1 MEFKNFIDNH
11 WNIFLNHVSQFHSLE
26 RKFLNDY
33 AYELNWKL
41 ISKNRNIKWS
51 QEILETFENRYLWH
65 ELAWNESIRW
75 NTDLIKRFKKRLDW
89 YYLGRNVNLPISV
102 EFINEHRKNIFII
115 ETNKFLTA
123 ELKQLYGKD
132 LLPDI
137 KPKIPPITALTLY
150 QLSNLE
156 ETFLTESKLMKNSF
170 ENLYSEYIYPNLR
183 TTSIEEIFERKF
195 DYSQRYFKISPIRND
210 LHGLTPEFKIDGK
223 NVFGDFREGRGFF
236 EINGQIELMNGSLQE
251 GPPRLYEMP
260 RSSDMSFYP
269 VLLLSE
275 NIKTLIENF
284 KISDHKFIPVKISPK
299 KIKTDLSFYVLQIEY
314 DSLLKKADFNDL
326 QFEKLTK
333 NGWFDDFKS
342 EQLRKGDVEDY
353 GAIQLIQ
360 EELKSQGIQYSKLR
374 PLNYKVDTDEDIFTI
389 EHDIIVNEF
398 VKTAIEN
405 ALPNQVN
412 FESVQTLNIKI
423 PKERYDNKKNRKAL
437 NSSIILNSNTKI
449 SEEFIYYSEKAI
461 RLETKEIPFSA
472 KVDEDEFHQ
481 KQIELNV
488 ILPESFKH
496 RYRNNEIDTEEY
508 EFLSISEFYTQNEYS
523 DRIPETYKSII
534 VAENGCGD
542 SLGLILQRENDYKLR
557 EELYEFNHETGEVEK
572 Y

>member
-1 MEFKNFIDNH
+1 MEFKKFIDNH
-11 WNIFLNHVSQFHSLE
+11 WNIFLNHISQFHSLE
-26 RKFLNDY
+26 RKFLIDY

-65 ELAWNESIRW
+65 ELAWNESITW

-102 EFINEHRKNIFII
+102 EFIIEHRKNIFII
-115 ETNKFLTA
+115 ETNNFLTA
-123 ELKQLYGKD
+123 ELKQIYGKD

-137 KPKIPPITALTLY
+137 KPKTPPITALTLY
-150 QLSNLE
+150 QLSNLK
-156 ETFLTESKLMKNSF
+156 ETLLTESKLMKNSF
-170 ENLYSEYIYPNLR
+170 ENLYSEYIHPYLR

-210 LHGLTPEFKIDGK
+210 IHGLTPEFKIDGK

-260 RSSDMSFYP
+260 RFSDMSFYP

-299 KIKTDLSFYVLQIEY
+299 KIKTDLSFYILQIEY
-314 DSLLKKADFNDL
+314 DSLLKKTDFSNL

-333 NGWFDDFKS
+333 NGWFDDFES

-423 PKERYDNKKNRKAL
+423 PKEKYDNKKNGKAL
-437 NSSIILNSNTKI
+437 DSSIILNSNTKI

-461 RLETKEIPFSA
+461 RLETKEIPFAA
-472 KVDEDEFHQ
+472 KIDEDEFHQ

-488 ILPESFKH
+488 ILPESFKN

-508 EFLSISEFYTQNEYS
+508 EFLSISEFYIQNEYS
-523 DRIPETYKSII
+523 DRIPESYKSII

-542 SLGLILQRENDYKLR
+542 SLGLILQKQNDYKLR
-557 EELYEFNHETGEVEK
+557 EELYEFNHETGEIER

>member
-1 MEFKNFIDNH
+1 M
-11 WNIFLNHVSQFHSLE
+11 
-26 RKFLNDY
+26 
-33 AYELNWKL
+33 
-41 ISKNRNIKWS
+41 
-51 QEILETFENRYLWH
+51 
-65 ELAWNESIRW
+65 AWNESITW

-89 YYLGRNVNLPISV
+89 YYLSRNVNLPISV
-102 EFINEHRKNIFII
+102 EFINEHRKNILII
-115 ETNKFLTA
+115 ETNNFLTA

-137 KPKIPPITALTLY
+137 KPKTPPITELTLH
-150 QLSNLE
+150 QFSNLK
-156 ETFLTESKLMKNSF
+156 ETLLTESKLMKNSF
-170 ENLYSEYIYPNLR
+170 ENLYSEYINPNLR
-183 TTSIEEIFERKF
+183 ITSIEEIFEIKF

-210 LHGLTPEFKIDGK
+210 IHGLTPEFKIDGH

-236 EINGQIELMNGSLQE
+236 EINSQIQLMNGSLQE

-260 RSSDMSFYP
+260 RFSDMSFYP

-275 NIKTLIENF
+275 NFKSLMENF
-284 KISDHKFIPVKISPK
+284 KISDHKFIPLKISPK
-299 KIKTDLSFYVLQIEY
+299 KIKTDLNFYILQIEY

-333 NGWFDDFKS
+333 NGWFDDFES
-342 EQLRKGDVEDY
+342 EQLRKGDIENYD
-353 GAIQLIQ
+353 GIQLIQ
-360 EELKSQGIQYSKLR
+360 EELKSQGIQYSKLI

-398 VKTAIEN
+398 VKIAIEN

-423 PKERYDNKKNRKAL
+423 PKEKYDNKENGATL
-437 NSSIILNSNTKI
+437 NSSIIINSNTKI

-461 RLETKEIPFSA
+461 RLEAKEVPFTTKIN
-472 KVDEDEFHQ
+472 EDEFHQ

-488 ILPESFKH
+488 ILPESFKNK
-496 RYRNNEIDTEEY
+496 YRNNDLDTEEF
-508 EFLSISEFYTQNEYS
+508 EFLSIIDFYTQNEYS
-523 DRIPETYKSII
+523 DTIPETYKSII

-542 SLGLILQRENDYKLR
+542 SLGLILQKENDYKLR